1 MDNHEKLLRNAY
13 HFCLAGDRCMEMRKL
28 GENEVEILSI
38 QAIVNYSL
46 SFELHLKYILLRENR
61 FEKKDKIH
69 YTEELFKRLNEEHQ
83 VEIID
88 KFPQLKIKELN
99 ELGIEFWKMLK
110 NESDAFVKWRYQHE
124 AIEII
129 HSNIGFLKDLVKWT
143 NYIAV
148 KYYPIKKS

>member
-1 MDNHEKLLRNAY
+1 MK
-13 HFCLAGDRCMEMRKL
+13 
-28 GENEVEILSI
+28 
-38 QAIVNYSL
+38 
-46 SFELHLKYILLRENR
+46 
-61 FEKKDKIH
+61 KKDKIH

-124 AIEII
+124 AIENI